1 MRMTDCCGIAG
12 SNNSVLYYSLMDVTV
27 FVMDGVA
34 DFGFAALLEALGM
47 ANALRDEL
55 REPPEPWHV
64 RVAGLEDSVRSGYGH
79 TVPTTRLDQ
88 LIGDPGL
95 VVVPA
100 VNVLGAEALIDLVS
114 APANHPLL
122 ERIRQARASGGH
134 LAAACTGT
142 FFLAEAGVLDG
153 ARATTSWWLGPSF
166 RKRYPRVGLDES
178 LTLCRSD
185 HVTTAGASLSH
196 LDLALALVRERSP
209 ALAELVGR
217 YMAVGDRSTQ
227 ANFSIPE
234 VVARGNSLTAAFER
248 WVRDHLDQQFG
259 ISQAAHRL
267 GVTERSLQRATQA
280 EIGKSPKDF
289 VDDIRLERATRLL
302 WTTELTVDAV
312 ATKVGYLN
320 AGTLRNLVRRR
331 RGMSLAEL
339 RAARRPW

>member
-34 DFGFAALLEALGM
+34 DFGFAAFLEALGM

-209 ALAELVGR
+209 ALAELVGK